1 MKKILAVFFLILS
14 GLPAFSQDAAAPET
28 KSFDQKLDAF
38 LEPVAEKLGGVVF
51 YSVPIAKDVDGDGK
65 AETVPVVLVLL
76 AGTALFLTFYFK
88 FVNIRA
94 IGMAF
99 KTVAGKLTDQNA
111 PGEITHF
118 QALSAALSATVGLGN
133 IAGVA
138 IAICLGGP
146 GAAFW
151 MILLGFL
158 GMTSK
163 FCECTLGVKYR
174 KIDENGK
181 VSGGAMYYLSRGFA
195 EKGPKWGVFGKI
207 LAGFFAVMCIGGALG
222 AGNMFQINQ
231 AQIQFHATT
240 GLFPD
245 QGWIFGLI
253 MAVLVGVVIIGG
265 IKGIA
270 RVTSKLVPI
279 MCGIYVLAA
288 LVILVMNIGMV
299 PEVVTRVVTE
309 AFKPQAVIG
318 GGLVAVLIQG
328 IKRGVFSNEAGIG
341 SAPIAHSAVRTD
353 KPASEGLVALLEPF
367 FDTVIVCSLTAFVI
381 IGTGTYDNYAGQDL
395 GAGGQDAWVQG
406 VKVTSEAFGSAIPWF
421 PYVLTV
427 AVILFAFSTMI
438 SWSYYGERALTYL
451 TGERKGV
458 LLAYRLLFCLCTV
471 IGAGAGLKNVI
482 GASDAMFFAMV
493 VPNLIGLYVL
503 LPVVKRELNIFVESA
518 KGK

>member
-1 MKKILAVFFLILS
+1 M
-14 GLPAFSQDAAAPET
+14 
-28 KSFDQKLDAF
+28 
-38 LEPVAEKLGGVVF
+38 
-51 YSVPIAKDVDGDGK
+51 
-65 AETVPVVLVLL
+65 
-76 AGTALFLTFYFK
+76 
-88 FVNIRA
+88 
-94 IGMAF
+94 
-99 KTVAGKLTDQNA
+99 
-111 PGEITHF
+111 
-118 QALSAALSATVGLGN
+118 
-133 IAGVA
+133 
-138 IAICLGGP
+138 
-146 GAAFW
+146 
-151 MILLGFL
+151 
-158 GMTSK
+158 
-163 FCECTLGVKYR
+163 
-174 KIDENGK
+174 
-181 VSGGAMYYLSRGFA
+181 
-195 EKGPKWGVFGKI
+195 
-207 LAGFFAVMCIGGALG
+207 
-222 AGNMFQINQ
+222 
-231 AQIQFHATT
+231 
-240 GLFPD
+240 
-245 QGWIFGLI
+245 
-253 MAVLVGVVIIGG
+253 
-265 IKGIA
+265 
-270 RVTSKLVPI
+270 TSKLVPI